1 MNKFLCFIFA
11 GTAMSLIIWNTTQ
24 IKNNK
29 TISRYSDS
37 GLFCDQSALFSYAS
51 GPSDIVYFPV
61 LKSVI
66 HHTYN

>member
-11 GTAMSLIIWNTTQ
+11 GTAISLIIWNTTQ
-24 IKNNK
+24 IENNK
-29 TISRYSDS
+29 AISHYSNS
-37 GLFCDQSALFSYAS
+37 GLFCDQSALFSYAR